1 MSQEETPK
9 EAHTDAPSDAPE
21 AEQAVA
27 AAAENTLDRTVDDL
41 ADADLKLVIA
51 LQKAELDRLLRENA
65 QLHAR
70 VEQLVS
76 LQEREQILRQQLQNL
91 MGGGD
96 RPAPQLLADSR
107 SQASITAANRRNARL
122 RDALNMLLDALE
134 RRQLR

>member
-1 MSQEETPK
+1 MSQEETP
-9 EAHTDAPSDAPE
+9 EGAPQDAPDDALQT
-21 AEQAVA
+21 EQAIAVA
-27 AAAENTLDRTVDDL
+27 ADVALDRTVDDL

-91 MGGGD
+91 LGGD
-96 RPAPQLLADSR
+96 RQAPQLLPARR
-107 SQASITAANRRNARL
+107 SEAGLQAANHRNTRL
-122 RDALNMLLDALE
+122 KEALNLLLDALE
-134 RRQLR
+134 RRQQR

>member
-1 MSQEETPK
+1 MSQEETPE
-9 EAHTDAPSDAPE
+9 EAHTDAPTDAPKT
-21 AEQAVA
+21 EQAIAVA
-27 AAAENTLDRTVDDL
+27 VGETLDRTVDDL

-91 MGGGD
+91 LGGGD
-96 RPAPQLLADSR
+96 RHAPQLIADR
-107 SQASITAANRRNARL
+107 KSQASIAAANRRNARL
-122 RDALNMLLDALE
+122 KEALNQLLDALE